1 MYTRSFKSEGDDV
14 GRAFLELQRVLDRIR
29 RGEMEAD
36 DRERQRINDA
46 LDALR
51 SLRRAA

>member
-1 MYTRSFKSEGDDV
+1 MYTAGLKTGDGDV

-29 RGEMEAD
+29 RGEMDAGDE
-36 DRERQRINDA
+36 ERQRIADA

>member
-1 MYTRSFKSEGDDV
+1 MYTIGIKTEDGDV

-29 RGEMEAD
+29 RGEMHAGED
-36 DRERQRINDA
+36 ERQRITDA

>member
-1 MYTRSFKSEGDDV
+1 MYTVGFKTDDGDV

-29 RGEMEAD
+29 RGEMQAD
-36 DRERQRINDA
+36 EREQRRITDA